1 MVNISLFDGSELEG
15 QLWGGWRKS
24 RMRWEMRKTRP
35 FRLSIVADTQK
46 NLLPDGSI
54 MFMSC
59 TLNQSTISFRD
70 SAWGRTIFIFKEREC
85 LGTRS
90 WLRCAPALEKP

>member
-1 MVNISLFDGSELEG
+1 
-15 QLWGGWRKS
+15 
-24 RMRWEMRKTRP
+24 MRWEMRKTRP

-46 NLLPDGSI
+46 NLLPDGSV
-54 MFMSC
+54 MFVSF

-90 WLRCAPALEKP
+90 WLRCAPVLEKP